1 MPTDADALRRAS
13 PTVRS
18 VLVVDDHVSLGE
30 AVAAALRQ
38 DRGIGNVMSR
48 ASMAEA
54 LAVLQ
59 RQQVDVVLLDVHLS
73 GEDGIT
79 SISLIKA
86 TAPAAPIVVFTGASD
101 RATLARAMAA
111 GANGFVSKS
120 SSMQEVTAAVLAVT
134 TAAVVISR
142 GDAARL
148 TREIVPA
155 QRITGGLS
163 ERELNV
169 LVHLQQGMAAAEIAA
184 TLYLSVHTCR
194 DHLKSV
200 YKKLGVNSQLQ
211 AVAEARR
218 RGIL

>member
-1 MPTDADALRRAS
+1 MPTNADALRRAS
-13 PTVRS
+13 LTARS
-18 VLVVDDHVSLGE
+18 VLVIDDHVSLGE
-30 AVAAALRQ
+30 AMAAALRH
-38 DRGIGNVMSR
+38 DRGIGNVMTR
-48 ASMAEA
+48 ANISDA

-59 RQQVDVVLLDVHLS
+59 RQQVDVVLLDVHLA

-79 SISLIKA
+79 SIALIKA
-86 TAPAAPIVVFTGASD
+86 TAPATHIVIFTGASD

-120 SSMQEVTAAVLAVT
+120 SPMQEVTAAVLSVT

-148 TREIVPA
+148 THEIEPA

-163 ERELNV
+163 ERELDV
-169 LVHLQQGMAAAEIAA
+169 LVHLEQGMAVAEIAA

-200 YKKLGVNSQLQ
+200 YKKLAVNSQLQ
-211 AVAEARR
+211 AVAVARR

>member
-1 MPTDADALRRAS
+1 MPTDADALRSA
-13 PTVRS
+13 PLAARS

-30 AVAAALRQ
+30 AIAAALRH
-38 DRGIGNVMSR
+38 DRGIGNVMTR
-48 ASMAEA
+48 ASISDA

-79 SISLIKA
+79 SISLVKA
-86 TAPAAPIVVFTGASD
+86 TAPATHIVVFTGASD

-111 GANGFVSKS
+111 GADGFVSKS
-120 SSMQEVTAAVLAVT
+120 SPMQEVTAAVLSVT
-134 TAAVVISR
+134 TATVVISR

-148 TREIVPA
+148 THEIESA

-163 ERELNV
+163 ERELDV
-169 LVHLQQGMAAAEIAA
+169 LGHLEQGMAVAGIAA

-194 DHLKSV
+194 DHLKSI

-211 AVAEARR
+211 AVAVARR

>member
-1 MPTDADALRRAS
+1 MPTDADALRPAS
-13 PTVRS
+13 LAARS

-30 AVAAALRQ
+30 AIAAALRH
-38 DRGIGNVMSR
+38 DRGIGNVMTR
-48 ASMAEA
+48 ANISDA

-59 RQQVDVVLLDVHLS
+59 RQHVDVVLLDVHLA

-79 SISLIKA
+79 SITSIKA
-86 TAPAAPIVVFTGASD
+86 TAPATHIVVFTGASD

-120 SSMQEVTAAVLAVT
+120 SPMQEVTAAVLAVT

-148 TREIVPA
+148 THEIEPP

-163 ERELNV
+163 ERELDV
-169 LVHLQQGMAAAEIAA
+169 LVHLEQGIAVAEIAA

-211 AVAEARR
+211 AVAVARR

>member
-38 DRGIGNVMSR
+38 DRGIGNVMTR
-48 ASMAEA
+48 ASMADA

-86 TAPAAPIVVFTGASD
+86 TAPAAHIVVFTGASD

-120 SSMQEVTAAVLAVT
+120 SPMQEVTAAVLAAT

-142 GDAARL
+142 GDVARL
-148 TREIVPA
+148 THEIVPA

-163 ERELNV
+163 ERELDV
-169 LVHLQQGMAAAEIAA
+169 LVHLEQGMAAAEIAS